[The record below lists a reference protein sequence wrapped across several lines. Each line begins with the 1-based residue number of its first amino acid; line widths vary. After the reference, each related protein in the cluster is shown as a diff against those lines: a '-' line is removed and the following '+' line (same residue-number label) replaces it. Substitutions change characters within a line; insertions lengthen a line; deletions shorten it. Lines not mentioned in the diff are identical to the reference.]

1 MDNWTP
7 LIVTVLV
14 AAGIAYLMNARRR
27 HRGARAFEERVQL
40 ATARVWDRAR
50 FWHAVEARL
59 GEPVR
64 PFVRHGIEAYGAG
77 RRLDPAL
84 ILPGDP
90 QWAQAVE
97 LYASMAEQAAR
108 DVDLTRKDAARELWR
123 MLHRRAER
131 TAR

>member
-1 MDNWTP
+1 MDNWMP

-14 AAGIAYLMNARRR
+14 ATGITYLVNARRR
-27 HRGARAFEERVQL
+27 QRGARAFDERMQL

-50 FWHAVEARL
+50 FWRAVETRI

-77 RRLDPAL
+77 GRLDPAL

-90 QWAQAVE
+90 RWAEAVE

-108 DVDLTRKDAARELWR
+108 DVDLTGHDAARQLWR
-123 MLHRRAER
+123 KLQRRAER
-131 TAR
+131 TGR